1 MLDPARSDQIKVAPA
16 ILRDF
21 LLAENRVLKRTVG
34 NQVTLVFLVK
44 ELDRQVVLEVDNAS
58 VFEAEVEVLLL
69 DATLT
74 RQDQV
79 LRVLANLVAGLKE
92 AVLTV
97 ELHVPGDRVDQM
109 LVVVDQ
115 VELEQVFYTG

>member
-1 MLDPARSDQIKVAPA
+1 VLDPARSDQIKVAPA

-21 LLAENRVLKRTVG
+21 LLAKNRVLKRAVG

-58 VFEAEVEVLLL
+58 VFEAEVKVLLL
-69 DATLT
+69 DAALT

-79 LRVLANLVAGLKE
+79 LRVLANLVAGLEE

-109 LVVVDQ
+109 LMVVNQ